1 MNLVIVESPTKAR
14 KLSSYLGKDFQI
26 EASIGHIRDL
36 PKSGVNVDTA
46 NNFEPTYEVSPD
58 KKKVITKLT
67 QAAKKSDKIYLA
79 TDPDREGEA
88 IAWHIKE
95 TLESKKGLGKK
106 NFMRATFHEITKPAV
121 TEAIENPG
129 TIKMDLVDAQ
139 QARRIVDRLVG
150 YEVSPVLW
158 KKIRRGLSAGRVQS
172 VALRLIVEREREIA
186 AFVPEEYWE
195 VDVALNTS
203 GKLEF
208 TAFKDGAA
216 RDDLPESLLIGRL
229 VKLNG
234 HTFKP
239 TKEVDVSGLKTVLPA
254 ATYEVAEVERKQRKR
269 SSLPPFTTSTMQQ
282 KAAVVLGYSGKQTMR
297 LAQQLYEEGLITYHR
312 TDSMSLSQAS
322 IGMAREYIVKVYGT
336 EYLPEKPRYFATKSK
351 NAQEAHE
358 AIRVTEVAIKAEEIM
373 AKGSKFTNQHVRLYD
388 LIRRRFIASQMQTA
402 IYDQTTILTDVK
414 PSASGGGG
422 KNKDIKNAQLKTTG
436 SILTFDGWMKLFPGS
451 EDTLLPEVKQ
461 GQILDFVDHNYA
473 QKFTQP
479 PARYNDASLIKTLE
493 KMGIGRPSTYASI
506 VSVIE
511 DRGYVEKQQKRFF
524 ATPIG
529 TTVTD
534 FLMEYF
540 TTFMDYEFTAEME
553 EDLDRIARGEKQ
565 WRKVVGE
572 FYKPFHDKVEKVTE
586 NAKRQQVPYEKT
598 GQKCPECGAE
608 EGGEIVIRTGRYGKF
623 KSCSRFPD
631 CKFTENIVATIEG
644 VKCPLCGDGGVIVKN
659 TRWGKQFYGCSTYPK
674 CGWASW
680 QEPKPGDTVTA
691 AEWAELQAKREERK
705 KKWQERRG
713 KGKATKK
720 TGTTRK
726 SKKSATPG
734 GRKKAATAA

>member
-106 NFMRATFHEITKPAV
+106 NFLRATFHEITKPAV

>member
-322 IGMAREYIVKVYGT
+322 IGMAREYIVNAYGT